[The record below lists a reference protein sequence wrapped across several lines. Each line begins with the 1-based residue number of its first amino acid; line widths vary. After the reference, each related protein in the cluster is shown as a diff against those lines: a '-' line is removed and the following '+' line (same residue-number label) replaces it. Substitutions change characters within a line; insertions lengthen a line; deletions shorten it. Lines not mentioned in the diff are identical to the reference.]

1 MMPILRFN
9 TNGTDPMINTRSKLV
24 HVQYLNPAA
33 MFPAYVTGLS
43 CAAAGGC
50 STQNHAPANPGH
62 H

>member
-1 MMPILRFN
+1 MVLILLL
-9 TNGTDPMINTRSKLV
+9 THNGNSYMYV
-24 HVQYLNPAA
+24 NPAA

-50 STQNHAPANPGH
+50 STQNHAPADPGH